1 MNYTITA
8 AKLRRMG
15 ACSEQ
20 VEEVI
25 RVFGRGPI
33 EATKENIRKAQKEG
47 ISVQWLVNR
56 VCDFDEVDKLQAK
69 VRAKCCDQYGRTRE
83 CICHR
88 WQTPARISTLL
99 NKHRLPRK

>member
-20 VEEVI
+20 VQEVI

-33 EATKENIRKAQKEG
+33 EATKENIRKALKED
-47 ISVQWLVNR
+47 INVRWLVNR
-56 VCDFDEVDKLQAK
+56 VCDTDEVNKRQEMAR
-69 VRAKCCDQYGRTRE
+69 VKCCNQYDRTRE
-83 CICHR
+83 CICHK
-88 WQTPARISTLL
+88 WETPARIATLL